1 MNEYVH
7 LQKQF
12 EIESRVIDEAH
23 WYLDNKTS
31 IRDVAANF
39 MVGKSTVHKDFRERL
54 KHIDY
59 NLYREVEHLLNFNK
73 KNAINKMNKV
83 NELKRA
89 RR

>member
-1 MNEYVH
+1 MLNYTQ
-7 LQKQF
+7 LTKQL
-12 EIESRVIDEAH
+12 EIEQRVVDEAH

-31 IRDVAANF
+31 IRSVADNF
-39 MVGKSTVHKDFRERL
+39 MVGKSTVHKDFRDRL

-59 NLYREVEHLLNFNK
+59 DLYREVEHLLLYNK
-73 KNAINKMNKV
+73 KNATNKMNKV